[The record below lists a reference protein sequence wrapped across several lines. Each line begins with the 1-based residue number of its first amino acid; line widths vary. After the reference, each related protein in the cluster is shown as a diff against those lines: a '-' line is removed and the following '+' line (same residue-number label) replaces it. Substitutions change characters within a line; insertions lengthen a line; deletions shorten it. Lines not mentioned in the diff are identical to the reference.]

1 MNAPLLDPF
10 SAPLQGVNLVEA
22 AAGTGKTWTITALY
36 LRLLLE
42 ADLNVGNI
50 LVVTYTRA
58 ATGELRQRL
67 RDALSKA
74 LDAFSGAGEGDGND
88 PLIGPLLSR
97 YPDHRAC
104 VLKLRRA
111 IADFDQAGVFTIHGF
126 CERVLGDSAF
136 QSAIALE
143 TQVLAD
149 QQSLLG
155 EVVDDLWRTEIYPAS
170 HTWVN
175 WLASIKQLRSADDLL
190 SVLNPLIGKP
200 YLVVAGLKDAVDA
213 PNPAKLEQPLADA
226 YASASQCWHTHR
238 DAVSRLLLS
247 PDSGLNR
254 QRYPLKS
261 LPNWLTQLD
270 ALMSG
275 GELDF
280 ARFKA
285 FKNLE
290 KLSSRFLATPQAT
303 RKDAA
308 PPAHA
313 FFDHIDELLV
323 CVHSYKDGAHIYYV
337 GWLNEMRRRAE
348 VVQRELKVKRGVQAY
363 DDLLLNLRG
372 AIQPGIGDTLA
383 QRLRADYQAALLDE
397 FQDTDPVQYE
407 IFSTLYGDGAQ
418 PVFMVGDP
426 KQAIYSFRGADLFA
440 YLKARTSASRQYTL
454 DTNHRTTPELVK
466 AVNTLFLHHAPTG
479 NFVFDEISFN
489 DAVSASNAP
498 PLADCDIRS
507 PMVFWTVARE
517 DSAKQVSKAE
527 ARARCSTAV
536 AGEIKRLFANDTVLG
551 DRPLAPRDIAVLVR
565 NHAEGMMVQR
575 ALTQADIPCVRQ
587 GQRSVYQSH
596 EAMELERVLQAIA
609 APRHEALVRAALLS
623 DLMGV
628 EISAL
633 IQLEND
639 PTAWDTW
646 LAYFHRYHERWRDS
660 GFMRMFR
667 ELITSQDVLQRLAG
681 FADGERRL
689 TNLLHLAEC
698 IQGMASQHADMP
710 AVLSW
715 LASMRIQPPVA
726 DESTLL
732 RLESDEDRVRIATV
746 HASKGLQYPV
756 VFLPFAWDGT
766 LRSERAQTVNFHD
779 VDAQNRPT
787 IDVGSDNLER
797 HRARAGVEELAESLR
812 LFYVAVTRAQSRC
825 YLTWGAVNGAP
836 TSALAWLLHRPL
848 SGNVPEDTKALA
860 SAFAALSDDDLNDA
874 LGALA
879 AKSESAV
886 AVHPLPDARKTKD
899 AAQAEQP
906 PALTARQAKRRL
918 QSTWQMGS
926 FSSLTTGHDSELP
939 DFDSQLGQG
948 RADEAGGFFAFP
960 RGARAGTCLHRVLE
974 LIDFGP
980 GDVEG
985 RRQTVAQVLKEH
997 GFDDQWTSV
1006 VDQMLDKVLQSP
1018 LNDDGLL
1025 LGNLTQTNRVDEM
1038 AFCYPV
1044 DALDAKHWREVLVR
1058 NTAGLHPALRLGLDD
1073 WHFEPLAGFM
1083 HGFIDLVFQAG
1094 GRYYLADYKS
1104 NYLGG
1109 NLPGYDAAALNTTMN
1124 RSHYTLQYLIYT
1136 VALHRWLRT
1145 RIPDY
1150 SYEHHFGGAY
1160 YLFLRGMDPNHPG
1173 NGVFFDRPSTDLIED
1188 LDALMGAPS

>member
-1 MNAPLLDPF
+1 
-10 SAPLQGVNLVEA
+10 
-22 AAGTGKTWTITALY
+22 
-36 LRLLLE
+36 
-42 ADLNVGNI
+42 
-50 LVVTYTRA
+50 
-58 ATGELRQRL
+58 
-67 RDALSKA
+67 
-74 LDAFSGAGEGDGND
+74 
-88 PLIGPLLSR
+88 
-97 YPDHRAC
+97 
-104 VLKLRRA
+104 
-111 IADFDQAGVFTIHGF
+111 
-126 CERVLGDSAF
+126 
-136 QSAIALE
+136 
-143 TQVLAD
+143 
-149 QQSLLG
+149 
-155 EVVDDLWRTEIYPAS
+155 
-170 HTWVN
+170 
-175 WLASIKQLRSADDLL
+175 
-190 SVLNPLIGKP
+190 
-200 YLVVAGLKDAVDA
+200 
-213 PNPAKLEQPLADA
+213 
-226 YASASQCWHTHR
+226 
-238 DAVSRLLLS
+238 
-247 PDSGLNR
+247 
-254 QRYPLKS
+254 
-261 LPNWLTQLD
+261 
-270 ALMSG
+270 
-275 GELDF
+275 
-280 ARFKA
+280 
-285 FKNLE
+285 
-290 KLSSRFLATPQAT
+290 
-303 RKDAA
+303 
-308 PPAHA
+308 
-313 FFDHIDELLV
+313 
-323 CVHSYKDGAHIYYV
+323 
-337 GWLNEMRRRAE
+337 
-348 VVQRELKVKRGVQAY
+348 
-363 DDLLLNLRG
+363 
-372 AIQPGIGDTLA
+372 
-383 QRLRADYQAALLDE
+383 
-397 FQDTDPVQYE
+397 
-407 IFSTLYGDGAQ
+407 
-418 PVFMVGDP
+418 
-426 KQAIYSFRGADLFA
+426 
-440 YLKARTSASRQYTL
+440 
-454 DTNHRTTPELVK
+454 
-466 AVNTLFLHHAPTG
+466 
-479 NFVFDEISFN
+479 
-489 DAVSASNAP
+489 
-498 PLADCDIRS
+498 
-507 PMVFWTVARE
+507 
-517 DSAKQVSKAE
+517 
-527 ARARCSTAV
+527 
-536 AGEIKRLFANDTVLG
+536 
-551 DRPLAPRDIAVLVR
+551 
-565 NHAEGMMVQR
+565 
-575 ALTQADIPCVRQ
+575 
-587 GQRSVYQSH
+587 
-596 EAMELERVLQAIA
+596 
-609 APRHEALVRAALLS
+609 
-623 DLMGV
+623 
-628 EISAL
+628 
-633 IQLEND
+633 
-639 PTAWDTW
+639 
-646 LAYFHRYHERWRDS
+646 
-660 GFMRMFR
+660 
-667 ELITSQDVLQRLAG
+667 
-681 FADGERRL
+681 
-689 TNLLHLAEC
+689 
-698 IQGMASQHADMP
+698 
-710 AVLSW
+710 
-715 LASMRIQPPVA
+715 
-726 DESTLL
+726 
-732 RLESDEDRVRIATV
+732 
-746 HASKGLQYPV
+746 V

-1109 NLPGYDAAALNTTMN
+1109 NLPGYDAAALNIAMN

-1188 LDALMGAPS
+1188 LDALMGGPS